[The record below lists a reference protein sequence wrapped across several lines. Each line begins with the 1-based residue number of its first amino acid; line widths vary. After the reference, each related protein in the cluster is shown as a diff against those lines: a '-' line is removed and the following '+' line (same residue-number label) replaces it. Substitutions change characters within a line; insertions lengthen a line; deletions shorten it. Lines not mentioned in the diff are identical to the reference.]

1 MDRGAWQATVHRVT
15 ESDTIEQLTLSFFFF
30 QIAVISM
37 HLASIPISFN
47 LTNLL
52 HPPLPPTPEIPSFQS
67 STQFLTL
74 VNFQHDIARCIYTK

>member
-1 MDRGAWQATVHRVT
+1 MDRGTWQATVHGVT
-15 ESDTIEQLTLSFFFF
+15 KSDTIEQLTLSPFF

-52 HPPLPPTPEIPSFQS
+52 HPPLLSTPEIPSFQS
-67 STQFLTL
+67 STHFLTL
-74 VNFQHDIARCIYTK
+74 VNFQHDIARCIYT

>member
-1 MDRGAWQATVHRVT
+1 MDRGAWQATVQGVT
-15 ESDTIEQLTLSFFFF
+15 ESDTIEQLTLSFVF

-52 HPPLPPTPEIPSFQS
+52 HPPSRQH
-67 STQFLTL
+67 QRFLASK
-74 VNFQHDIARCIYTK
+74 VQPIS